1 MSLDF
6 KSESLNDFLANV
18 VQLVNQHSQRIN
30 TLEIDKIACEDVRKG
45 NVTLANSSKLN
56 PVFGKEIALENA
68 GKSETFSESVTGLG
82 SNLTNHANG
91 KTMFMQLCSFCFRA
105 TRRPTRRWTASLI
118 YWTVFRQNKTSRSFS
133 GRISRPAKNIQRTN
147 AIKFLTGL
155 KI

>member
-30 TLEIDKIACEDVRKG
+30 TLEIDKIASEDVRKG
-45 NVTLANSSKLN
+45 NVALINSSKLN
-56 PVFGKEIALENA
+56 PVFGKEIALENV

-91 KTMFMQLCSFCFRA
+91 ITISMQLYNFCYRA
-105 TRRPTRRWTASLI
+105 TKRPTRRWRACLV
-118 YWTVFRQNKTSRSFS
+118 YWTVFRQNKTSRSF
-133 GRISRPAKNIQRTN
+133 
-147 AIKFLTGL
+147 
-155 KI
+155 

>member
-30 TLEIDKIACEDVRKG
+30 TLEIDKIASEDVRKG
-45 NVTLANSSKLN
+45 NVALTNSSKLN
-56 PVFGKEIALENA
+56 PVFGKEIALEGA

-91 KTMFMQLCSFCFRA
+91 ITTSMQLCNFCSKA
-105 TRRPTRRWTASLI
+105 TRRQTRRWRVCLV
-118 YWTVFRQNKTSRSFS
+118 YWTVFRQNKTSRIF
-133 GRISRPAKNIQRTN
+133 
-147 AIKFLTGL
+147 
-155 KI
+155 